1 MKNVLLVIVQIV
13 ALVLMIYFTGVHF
26 AQYIVHNHMQEMPL
40 WLYDLIRLA
49 LDHTG
54 NSDIREPDD
63 LSTIAL
69 LSVLSICWIAAT
81 LVVISFYFIVRKII
95 RMRCDV

>member
-1 MKNVLLVIVQIV
+1 MYDVIR
-13 ALVLMIYFTGVHF
+13 FT
-26 AQYIVHNHMQEMPL
+26 
-40 WLYDLIRLA
+40 

-69 LSVLSICWIAAT
+69 LSVLSICWIAAS
-81 LVVISFYFIVRKII
+81 LVVIPLYFIVGKII
-95 RMRCDV
+95 RLRLHA